1 MVAVRKDL
9 GPIAQNPLYAMRN
22 TWDVRSGRGH
32 KHAVWQDELN
42 DAMASIGLDASCI
55 TEEPPQPPVGSSL
68 CAYSHNLWVNAVL
81 QYQDEGTKLFDIV
94 RPSLL
99 ISTDYAQMDLR
110 AISEMKRGQVKDGR
124 ALLRWAMSFVDY
136 SSLSNQIKL
145 MEEMNEKKIEVNA
158 TKLQLSTHMISLLE
172 LWLQKEGADINKPAE
187 YFQRLLMSMPT
198 QPEGALVR
206 VRSKIADMINENS
219 VILRNLDGE
228 NGFFA
233 RISKYAESQGVKDED
248 VRGPKVPGFR
258 PLGGLHAIQVE
269 AEQCKE
275 CYSWICKKMAE
286 DCICKHDST
295 FDINKI
301 TPGLKKDF
309 VVLNREY
316 SKQNPGASL
325 LVEAA
330 DMRRA
335 LNKTAK
341 GQGTLSFMG
350 ITAPAMIETATTDA
364 DEVDAWLA
372 AHDVQDGLFMLS
384 SATPL
389 KTNGEGDCKTPVPG
403 DNFKANLAL
412 DTPKPLNELVG
423 ISPKQLYS
431 DFEKHQ
437 VRETAFEGGG
447 VDRIQIVQYVLRFA
461 ASWAGRFTSGAS
473 GLANYFNGLPKG
485 QLTTI
490 GLAIY
495 TSRFKIETMLR
506 TLIKWVTAEYFKM
519 EAGPRQRIIAIL
531 IKVKSVIAQI
541 AIK

>member
-1 MVAVRKDL
+1 MLAVGKDNP
-9 GPIAQNPLYAMRN
+9 GPIAQTSLYAMLN
-22 TWDVRSGRGH
+22 TWDVRSGRNY

-42 DAMASIGLDASCI
+42 DAMASIGLDTSCI
-55 TEEPPQPPVGSSL
+55 TEEPPEMPVGSSL

-172 LWLQKEGADINKPAE
+172 LWLQKEGANINKPAE

-198 QPEGALVR
+198 EPEGALVR
-206 VRSKIADMINENS
+206 VRSKIADMINEDS
-219 VILRNLDGE
+219 IILQNLDGE

-233 RISKYAESQGVKDED
+233 RINKYAESQGVKEVKEVQ
-248 VRGPKVPGFR
+248 VRAPGSREFGS
-258 PLGGLHAIQVE
+258 LNTIQAD
-269 AEQCKE
+269 AEQCSE
-275 CYSWICKKMAE
+275 CYSWICKKMAK

-301 TPGLKKDF
+301 SPGLKKDF

-325 LVEAA
+325 LIDAA

-335 LNKTAK
+335 LNKTARA
-341 GQGTLSFMG
+341 QGTLAHMG
-350 ITAPAMIETATTDA
+350 MTAPTVLETAMTEA

-372 AHDVQDGLFMLS
+372 EHGVGDGFFMLS

-389 KTNGEGDCKTPVPG
+389 KTNGEEDCKTPM
-403 DNFKANLAL
+403 KANLAL
-412 DTPKPLNELVG
+412 DTPKPINDLG
-423 ISPKQLYS
+423 ISPKQIYS
-431 DFEKHQ
+431 DFKKNQE
-437 VRETAFEGGG
+437 AAIEGGG
-447 VDRIQIVQYVLRFA
+447 VNQIQIVQYVLRLA
-461 ASWAGRFTSGAS
+461 ASWAGRFTSAAS
-473 GLANYFNGLPKG
+473 DLASYFTSLPKS
-485 QLTTI
+485 QLATI
-490 GLAIY
+490 GLAVY
-495 TSRFKIETMLR
+495 ASHNKIKTMLR
-506 TLIKWVTAEYFKM
+506 SLIKWITAEYFKM
-519 EAGPRQRIIAIL
+519 EAGPRQRIVAIL
-531 IKVKSVIAQI
+531 IKIKSVVAQI